1 MPMTNPFAPGPGAAV
16 REAQAAIRALG
27 PLARAQVGPSTH
39 DWFGRWLAWPE
50 WLFAGTG
57 IRPTTSALP
66 ARISVA
72 DDLMM
77 AANIIDNDAAPGL
90 LERIALGHMPSVG
103 PVSMMA
109 QIHSPTLGDYVRF
122 LPRSINGNTLYV
134 NFQLYEHPDSCSLV
148 LDSQV
153 VGGSLRSF
161 VGLLAALVSGRT
173 FEACIAGQEQRAL
186 IETDWPFASGGEA
199 IAQRM
204 PIPIKWAAD
213 VNRLTFPADW
223 MAIRNPWADEGLWLL
238 AQERLRALELA
249 RGAEMQVAE
258 LRSSVATILTRD
270 RRMPRFKQ
278 LAASHGMSE
287 RSLGRLL
294 AAGGTSFQAIVDDER
309 RSRAA
314 QMINDP
320 TLSLKDMA
328 DLLGYPDVSGFGR
341 CFRRWFGQ
349 TPGEFRRRLP
359 AADR

>member
-1 MPMTNPFAPGPGAAV
+1 MKGALAPAPGAAV
-16 REAQAAIRALG
+16 LEAQAAILALG
-27 PLARAQVGPSTH
+27 PLARAQVGPSGH
-39 DWFGRWLAWPE
+39 DWFGHWLAWPE

-57 IRPTTSALP
+57 VLPTTRALP

-77 AANIIDNDAAPGL
+77 VANIIDNDAVPSL
-90 LERIALGHMPSVG
+90 FERIALGHLPSVG

-122 LPRSINGNTLYV
+122 LPRSINCNTPYV
-134 NFQLYEHPDSCSLV
+134 HFDLHEHPDCCSLV

-153 VGGSLRSF
+153 VGGRLRSF
-161 VGLLAALVSGRT
+161 VGLLAALVSGKT
-173 FEACIAGQEQRAL
+173 FGACIAGQEQRAL
-186 IETDWPFASGGEA
+186 IETDWPFASGGKA
-199 IAQRM
+199 IAERM
-204 PIPIKWAAD
+204 PVPIKWGAD

-258 LRSSVATILTRD
+258 LRASVASILTQE
-270 RRMPRFKQ
+270 RRMPRLKQ
-278 LAASHGMSE
+278 LATSLGMSE
-287 RSLGRLL
+287 RSLGRLF

-309 RSRAA
+309 RARAA

-328 DLLGYPDVSGFGR
+328 DLLGFPDVSGFGR